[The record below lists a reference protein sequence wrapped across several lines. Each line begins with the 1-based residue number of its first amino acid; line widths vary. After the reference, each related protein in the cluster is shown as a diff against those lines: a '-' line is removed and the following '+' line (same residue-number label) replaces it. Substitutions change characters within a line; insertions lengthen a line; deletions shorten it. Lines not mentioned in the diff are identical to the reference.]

1 MRIYQSIVSS
11 LVVVFSLTTG
21 VHAATEVPA
30 LTAKGIAIYGWKDG
44 VATPILIKN
53 EHNVFPIASLTK
65 IITAKAV
72 EELYTPETIFT
83 ISKAAAAT
91 EGTIAGIV
99 AGAQFT
105 RDDLLKALLI
115 NSSNDAAAAFMEP
128 VGKKTFLAKMNDI
141 LHINNYTTTSFVN
154 PSGLDPAKKLQLK
167 PNRMTPYHLTTL
179 LNDVYLHSP
188 LLKDIMGQNNVEIT
202 DIRNNVPVTLKQTNS
217 LYRDDFYKDKVVMS
231 KTGLTN
237 LAGQNLAFVTQGT
250 DVFDHVTIVILGSKN
265 RKIDSEKILDWLAIN
280 YQQTSVVGG
289 NLSQR

>member
-1 MRIYQSIVSS
+1 
-11 LVVVFSLTTG
+11 
-21 VHAATEVPA
+21 
-30 LTAKGIAIYGWKDG
+30 
-44 VATPILIKN
+44 
-53 EHNVFPIASLTK
+53 
-65 IITAKAV
+65 
-72 EELYTPETIFT
+72 
-83 ISKAAAAT
+83 
-91 EGTIAGIV
+91 
-99 AGAQFT
+99 
-105 RDDLLKALLI
+105 
-115 NSSNDAAAAFMEP
+115 
-128 VGKKTFLAKMNDI
+128 
-141 LHINNYTTTSFVN
+141 
-154 PSGLDPAKKLQLK
+154 
-167 PNRMTPYHLTTL
+167 MTPYHLTTL